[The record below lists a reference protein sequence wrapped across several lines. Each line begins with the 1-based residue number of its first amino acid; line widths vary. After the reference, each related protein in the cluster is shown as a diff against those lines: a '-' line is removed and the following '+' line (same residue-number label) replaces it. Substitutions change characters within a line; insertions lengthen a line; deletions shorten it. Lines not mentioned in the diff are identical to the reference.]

1 MSARESIIPVF
12 VPHLGCPHN
21 CVFCNQNR
29 ISGQLEPATP
39 QTVTDEIENAAAFL
53 PKGGKRQLAFYG
65 GSFTAIPAAEQEA
78 LLGAAKTYLDRGEI
92 NAIRLSTRPDAI
104 DETVLERLHRYG
116 VETVELGAQSMD
128 AQVLRRSARGH
139 TAEDVERASKLIKAS
154 GFRLIL
160 QMMTGLPGD
169 TAEKDIET
177 ARKIIALEPDGVR
190 IYPTVIVRD
199 TALYD
204 MWRAGKYREHTV
216 EDAVSVCAQLV
227 PLFEAAGIPIIR
239 LGLNPTDDL
248 SGGDAAGGAYH
259 PALGELVRSRI
270 MLQKAR
276 ELLDNST
283 VTSPITGRVQ
293 KINENDTTA
302 SDGKPAAYITIQQS
316 GAYRVKGVLGELQR
330 GSLKEG
336 DRVKLVPRTEENAA
350 WTGTVTLVD
359 YENPTQGSD
368 TDRYS
373 GMSSDEMTSAS
384 RYPFYVELDSTDG
397 LMLGQHLYIELDTGT
412 DAPGVGISGT
422 FLCYNEDGSAY
433 VWAEKGGKLE
443 KRAVTLGDYD
453 PMTDVQKITEGLSL
467 EDYIAYPDPELCR
480 SGAPTTHDQPVVE
493 TEPVMEPAVEEGGGM

>member
-1 MSARESIIPVF
+1 MKRK
-12 VPHLGCPHN
+12 L
-21 CVFCNQNR
+21 
-29 ISGQLEPATP
+29 
-39 QTVTDEIENAAAFL
+39 AAAL
-53 PKGGKRQLAFYG
+53 VCALCLTLSACG
-65 GSFTAIPAAEQEA
+65 GSGTAVYVQ
-78 LLGAAKTYLDRGEI
+78 
-92 NAIRLSTRPDAI
+92 S
-104 DETVLERLHRYG
+104 VERLAAMGGIAPGNRF
-116 VETVELGAQSMD
+116 LGMVVSE
-128 AQVLRRSARGH
+128 H
-139 TAEDVERASKLIKAS
+139 TAEINRDADKTIAELLVKEGDDVQEGQALFSYDTEELQLNLDKKNLELEQLKSSIESYKEKIKTLERERSGLSGTAKL
-154 GFRLIL
+154 
-160 QMMTGLPGD
+160 Q
-169 TAEKDIET
+169 
-177 ARKIIALEPDGVR
+177 
-190 IYPTVIVRD
+190 Y
-199 TALYD
+199 
-204 MWRAGKYREHTV
+204 TV
-216 EDAVSVCAQLV
+216 EIQSAQV
-227 PLFEAAGIPIIR
+227 DQKEA
-239 LGLNPTDDL
+239 
-248 SGGDAAGGAYH
+248 
-259 PALGELVRSRI
+259 ELKLKTKEDEVK
-270 MLQKAR
+270 KAQ

-293 KINENDTTA
+293 KINENDTTD

-368 TDRYS
+368 TDRYYGS
-373 GMSSDEMTSAS
+373 SSDEMTTAS

-412 DAPGVGISGT
+412 DAPGVGISGA

-480 SGAPTTHDQPVVE
+480 SGAPTTHDQPVAE
-493 TEPVMEPAVEEGGGM
+493 TEPVMEPEEGGGM

>member
-1 MSARESIIPVF
+1 MKRK
-12 VPHLGCPHN
+12 L
-21 CVFCNQNR
+21 
-29 ISGQLEPATP
+29 
-39 QTVTDEIENAAAFL
+39 AAAL
-53 PKGGKRQLAFYG
+53 VCALCLTLSACG
-65 GSFTAIPAAEQEA
+65 GSGTAVYVQ
-78 LLGAAKTYLDRGEI
+78 
-92 NAIRLSTRPDAI
+92 S
-104 DETVLERLHRYG
+104 VERLAAMGGIAPGNRF
-116 VETVELGAQSMD
+116 LGMVVSE
-128 AQVLRRSARGH
+128 H
-139 TAEDVERASKLIKAS
+139 TAEINRDADKTIAELLVKEGDDVQEGQALFSYDTEELQLNLDKKNLELEQLKSSIESYKEKIKTLERERSGLSGTAKL
-154 GFRLIL
+154 
-160 QMMTGLPGD
+160 Q
-169 TAEKDIET
+169 
-177 ARKIIALEPDGVR
+177 
-190 IYPTVIVRD
+190 Y
-199 TALYD
+199 
-204 MWRAGKYREHTV
+204 TV
-216 EDAVSVCAQLV
+216 EIQSAQV
-227 PLFEAAGIPIIR
+227 DQKEA
-239 LGLNPTDDL
+239 
-248 SGGDAAGGAYH
+248 
-259 PALGELVRSRI
+259 ELKLKTKEDEVK
-270 MLQKAR
+270 KAQ

-283 VTSPITGRVQ
+283 VTSPISGRVQ

-368 TDRYS
+368 TDRYYGS
-373 GMSSDEMTSAS
+373 SSDEMTTAS

-397 LMLGQHLYIELDTGT
+397 LMLGQHLYIELDTGA
-412 DAPGVGISGT
+412 DAPGVGISGA

-443 KRAVTLGDYD
+443 KRAVTLGDYE

>member
-1 MSARESIIPVF
+1 MKRK
-12 VPHLGCPHN
+12 L
-21 CVFCNQNR
+21 
-29 ISGQLEPATP
+29 
-39 QTVTDEIENAAAFL
+39 AAAL
-53 PKGGKRQLAFYG
+53 VCALCLTLSACG
-65 GSFTAIPAAEQEA
+65 GSGT
-78 LLGAAKTYLDRGEI
+78 
-92 NAIRLSTRPDAI
+92 
-104 DETVLERLHRYG
+104 TVYVQSVERLAAMGGIAPGNRF
-116 VETVELGAQSMD
+116 LGMVVSE
-128 AQVLRRSARGH
+128 H
-139 TAEDVERASKLIKAS
+139 TAEINRDADKTIAELLVKEGDDVQEGQALFSYDTEELQLNLDKKNLELEQLKSSIESYKEKIKTLERERSGLSGTAKL
-154 GFRLIL
+154 
-160 QMMTGLPGD
+160 Q
-169 TAEKDIET
+169 
-177 ARKIIALEPDGVR
+177 
-190 IYPTVIVRD
+190 Y
-199 TALYD
+199 
-204 MWRAGKYREHTV
+204 TV
-216 EDAVSVCAQLV
+216 EIQSAQV
-227 PLFEAAGIPIIR
+227 DQKEA
-239 LGLNPTDDL
+239 
-248 SGGDAAGGAYH
+248 
-259 PALGELVRSRI
+259 ELKLKTKEDEVK
-270 MLQKAR
+270 KAQ

-368 TDRYS
+368 TDRYYGS
-373 GMSSDEMTSAS
+373 SSDEMTTAS

-397 LMLGQHLYIELDTGT
+397 LMLGQHLYIELDTGA
-412 DAPGVGISGT
+412 DAPGVGISGA

-480 SGAPTTHDQPVVE
+480 SGAPTTHDQPVAD
-493 TEPVMEPAVEEGGGM
+493 TEPVMEPEEGGGM